1 MSQAKQWTNENM
13 DGSNARALHLHTI
26 DSLVADLI
34 AGTPVLIE
42 GARTFSLPDAATRS
56 ALGWYQNRGPAAW
69 TADVRSPHAEELVE
83 AISQPPPAVKAL
95 PSRPAN
101 ANNRRLR
108 LKRVEAHRFAGLHKF
123 GTPDAA
129 PENYVHEFSC
139 PITLFEG
146 RNGSGKTS
154 LLNAVIWTLTGQMLR
169 PQREPESPEDFD
181 CWIGNAEDER
191 TTHKLSSLT
200 PMPFLDQYRPD
211 KDWVPADT
219 WVELTFVEDGGVKL
233 PPIRRSMTRSLQGK
247 LKELPP
253 DLTPLGVDPIALRIG
268 TVMPGLLP
276 LIQLGSESELGRAVS
291 ELTGLSALVDLAA
304 HSRRAKTKIDKD
316 LVKAKRGERDRADA
330 DYNIAKGDLEKIL
343 RTHAML
349 EPPTLVPIPSDDKA
363 IEEKLKT
370 IKTNFDDAKACAFE
384 SAKEILGGRF
394 DPADAKLRSDLEEN
408 ISRALERVSQPQTLK
423 SIARLADLR
432 KLTPDELGDA
442 ENRLTAILTEARTL
456 QELAQNPSSAART
469 RLYARI
475 KAWMADHPDPARD
488 QNRCV
493 VCGGDH
499 SHAVDPVTGQPVKQ
513 HLAGSASDADL
524 LSQTLAHWA
533 ANAHGVLLRSL
544 PEALRTELVVDL
556 PAHPCDLLQKALVD
570 EAFSFAPFAGI
581 LGELKSPTALSLDAV
596 FQNRA
601 ELDDPLAIALPS
613 GCSDL
618 QLALER
624 LDRAIR
630 FAHWRQNNDALA
642 KQVLTRVLGRKPKE
656 GEHTEKL
663 TLTGKLLELQSI
675 VKAAEPIS
683 DALSQ
688 CARLSKH
695 LATRR
700 AAEARLDNY
709 ATASAALGRL
719 ADLGT
724 LADQQVDQLRKI
736 LRTDAAA
743 WRDIIYL
750 GAFRDTAHQLVDTG
764 MGRKGELDLVVQ
776 TGGVAAP
783 AQHVTNA
790 SALRANLVAFFF
802 AFWQHVLKER
812 GGLTTLVLDDP
823 QELLDDENRERLA
836 AALGKLASGGA
847 QVIVTSYDPRFC
859 GRVAKIQLPGG
870 VEHLAVHPAT
880 RLQPRVRTIVPHSV
894 LLERKKR
901 FDADPNEEEPAR
913 EFADGC
919 RVFLEAQLGD
929 LFDDPAHSSW
939 AKATPNPTLAD
950 FVQRM
955 RPLVRA
961 GSAGMF
967 GADIFRRFAEHP
979 ALGDNSPVVALMNKA
994 HHGRRQDITAGEVA
1008 QYAGQLVDLIRLAE
1022 DIREECY
1029 RWRRRDLPAAKQKL
1043 AAPPAIDFTSLAAPR
1058 VVICPDLAA
1067 FTRHRAAAETQDEP
1081 EILEPCVLESCVAYY
1096 LRRANFGFAA
1106 PAGSLAI
1113 VKSIP
1118 TLSAD
1123 RRLVIARHGKD
1134 VYARRLVRNAN
1145 GGGLI
1150 ALTAETPDPRIRNPK
1165 SVFLPEDETAI
1176 HQVVGIIFD
1185 HTVRV
1190 DHGPE
1195 EAVAVDANREL
1206 QRIAIAFRVVDESA
1220 VPLALDKQVV
1230 LGGDHIQ
1237 LDTLGHHQDALVA
1250 LCLDDGSSI
1259 FKRVGTALPGD
1270 LSHFRLFESIGGMG
1284 SSQVLSVGKAA
1295 NGVPTVIGAR
1305 KIVGVLYNV

>member
-1 MSQAKQWTNENM
+1 MQEGSDENI
-13 DGSNARALHLHTI
+13 DGLNARALHLHTI

-34 AGTPVLIE
+34 TGVPVLIE
-42 GARTFSLPDAATRS
+42 GARRFSLPDTATRS
-56 ALGWYQNRGPAAW
+56 ALGWYQNRGPATW
-69 TADVRSPHAEELVE
+69 SADVRSLHAEELVD

-129 PENYVHEFSC
+129 PENYVHEFWS

-154 LLNAVIWTLTGQMLR
+154 LLNSVIWTLTGQMLR
-169 PQREPESPEDFD
+169 PQREPENPEDFD

-200 PMPFLDQYRPD
+200 PMPLLDEYRPD
-211 KDWVPADT
+211 KDWVLADT
-219 WVELTFVEDGGVKL
+219 WVELTFVDDGGVEL
-233 PPIRRSMTRSLQGK
+233 PPIRRSITRSLQGK

-253 DLTPLGVDPIALRIG
+253 DLSALGVDPIALRIG
-268 TVMPGLLP
+268 TVMPALLP
-276 LIQLGSESELGRAVS
+276 LIRLGSESELGRAVS

-304 HSRRAKTKIDKD
+304 HTRRAKTKIDKD
-316 LVKAKRGERDRADA
+316 LVKAKRSERDKADA
-330 DYNIAKGDLEKIL
+330 DYNVAKGDLEKIL
-343 RTHAML
+343 RTHAGL
-349 EPPTLVPIPSDDKA
+349 EPPMAVPVPSDDKA
-363 IEEKLKT
+363 IEEKVKT
-370 IKTNFDDAKACAFE
+370 IKAHFDDAKASAFE

-394 DPADAKLRSDLEEN
+394 DPADPKLRSDLEDN
-408 ISRALERVSQPQTLK
+408 IGRALERFSQPQTLK

-432 KLTPDELGDA
+432 KLTPDQLGGA
-442 ENRLTAILTEARTL
+442 EDKLTAILTEARTL

-475 KAWMADHPDPARD
+475 KAWMTDHPDPARD
-488 QNRCV
+488 QDRCV

-513 HLAGSASDADL
+513 HLAGAASNANL

-533 ANAHGVLLRSL
+533 ANAHGNMLRSL
-544 PEALRTELVVDL
+544 PEALRAELTTDL
-556 PAHPCDLLQKALVD
+556 PSNPCDLLRKALVE
-570 EAFSFAPFAGI
+570 EAFSFAPFSGI
-581 LGELKSPTALSLDAV
+581 LGELKSPTALSLDGV
-596 FQNRA
+596 FENRA
-601 ELDDPLAIALPS
+601 ELDGPTAIALPA

-630 FAHWRQNNDALA
+630 FARWRQNNDALA
-642 KQVLTRVLGRKPKE
+642 KDVLTRVLGRKPKE
-656 GEHTEKL
+656 GEPAEKL
-663 TLTGKLLELQSI
+663 TLTGKLLELQNI

-683 DALSQ
+683 DALTQ

-700 AAEARLDNY
+700 AAEIRLANY
-709 ATASAALGRL
+709 ATASTALSQL
-719 ADLGT
+719 ADLGA
-724 LADQQVDQLRKI
+724 LADRQVDQLRKI

-743 WRDIIYL
+743 WRHLIYL
-750 GAFRDTAHQLVDTG
+750 GAFPDTAHQLVDTD
-764 MGRKGELDLVVQ
+764 MGRKGELELVVQ
-776 TGGVAAP
+776 AGGVAAP

-790 SALRANLVAFFF
+790 SALRASLVAFFF

-836 AALGKLASGGA
+836 AALGNLASGGA
-847 QVIVTSYDPRFC
+847 QVIVTSYDPRFSS
-859 GRVAKIQLPGG
+859 RVAKIQLSGG
-870 VEHLAVHPAT
+870 IEHLAVHPAT

-894 LLERKKR
+894 LLDRKKR

-929 LFDDPAHSSW
+929 MFEDPAHSSW

-950 FVQRM
+950 LVQRM
-955 RPLVRA
+955 RPLARA
-961 GSAGMF
+961 GSVGMF
-967 GADIFRRFAEHP
+967 GAGIFRRFTEHP
-979 ALGDNSPVVALMNKA
+979 ALGDNSPVLALMNKA
-994 HHGRRQDITAGEVA
+994 HHGRRLDITAGEVA
-1008 QYAGQLVDLIRLAE
+1008 LCASQLVDLIKLAE
-1022 DIREECY
+1022 DMREECY
-1029 RWRRRDLPAAKQKL
+1029 RWRRRDAPEAKQKL
-1043 AAPPAIDFTSLAAPR
+1043 EAPAAIDFTSLSTPQ
-1058 VVICPDLAA
+1058 VIICPDLAA
-1067 FTRHRAAAETQDEP
+1067 FTRHRAATGTQDEP
-1081 EILEPCVLESCVAYY
+1081 EILDSRALEGCVAYY

-1113 VKSIP
+1113 VKSIAAP
-1118 TLSAD
+1118 SAD

-1134 VYARRLVRNAN
+1134 IFARRLVRSAN
-1145 GGGLI
+1145 GGLI
-1150 ALTAETPDPRIRNPK
+1150 GLTAETPDPRIRNPK
-1165 SVFLPEDETAI
+1165 TVFLPEDETAI

-1185 HTVRV
+1185 HRVRV

-1195 EAVAVDANREL
+1195 EAVAVDVNREL
-1206 QRIAIAFRVVDESA
+1206 QRIAVAFRVVDESA

-1230 LGGDHIQ
+1230 LGGDHIE

-1250 LCLDDGSSI
+1250 LFLDDGSSI
-1259 FKRVGTALPGD
+1259 FKRVGSALPGD
-1270 LSHFRLFESIGGMG
+1270 LSHLRLFESIGGMG
-1284 SSQVLSVGKAA
+1284 SSQVLSVGKAGC
-1295 NGVPTVIGAR
+1295 GVPSVVGAR

>member
-1 MSQAKQWTNENM
+1 MSQAQEWSDENM
-13 DGSNARALHLHTI
+13 DGLNARALHLHTI

-34 AGTPVLIE
+34 AGIPVLIE

-56 ALGWYQNRGPAAW
+56 ALAWYQNRGPAAW
-69 TADVRSPHAEELVE
+69 SADVRSPHAEELVDT
-83 AISQPPPAVKAL
+83 ISQPPPAVKAL

-129 PENYVHEFSC
+129 PENYVHEFSS

-154 LLNAVIWTLTGQMLR
+154 LLNTVIWTLTGQMLR
-169 PQREPESPEDFD
+169 PQREPENPEDFD
-181 CWIGNAEDER
+181 CWIGNADER

-200 PMPFLDQYRPD
+200 PMPLLDEYRPD
-211 KDWVPADT
+211 KDGVPADT
-219 WVELTFVEDGGVKL
+219 WVELTFVDDGGVEL
-233 PPIRRSMTRSLQGK
+233 PPIRRSITRSLQGK

-253 DLTPLGVDPIALRIG
+253 DLSALGVDPIALRIG
-268 TVMPGLLP
+268 TVMPALLP
-276 LIQLGSESELGRAVS
+276 LIRLGSESELGRAVS

-304 HSRRAKTKIDKD
+304 HTRRAKTKIDKD
-316 LVKAKRGERDRADA
+316 LVKAKRSERDKADG
-330 DYNIAKGDLEKIL
+330 DYNVAKGDLEKIL
-343 RTHAML
+343 RMHAAL
-349 EPPTLVPIPSDDKA
+349 EPPIPVPVPSDDKA
-363 IEEKLKT
+363 IEEEVKT
-370 IKTNFDDAKACAFE
+370 IKAHFDDAKASAFE

-408 ISRALERVSQPQTLK
+408 IGRALERVSQLQTLK

-442 ENRLTAILTEARTL
+442 ENKLTAILTEARTL

-475 KAWMADHPDPARD
+475 KAWMTDHPDPARD
-488 QNRCV
+488 QDRCV

-499 SHAVDPVTGQPVKQ
+499 SNAVDPVTGQPVKQ
-513 HLAGSASDADL
+513 HLAGAASDANL
-524 LSQTLAHWA
+524 LSQTLAHWT
-533 ANAHGVLLRSL
+533 ANAHGDLLRSL
-544 PEALRTELVVDL
+544 PEALRAELVTDL
-556 PAHPCDLLQKALVD
+556 PSNPCDLLRKALVD

-581 LGELKSPTALSLDAV
+581 LGELKSPTALSLDGV
-596 FQNRA
+596 FENRA
-601 ELDDPLAIALPS
+601 ELDDPIAIALPA
-613 GCSDL
+613 GCTHL

-630 FAHWRQNNDALA
+630 FARWRQNNDALA
-642 KQVLTRVLGRKPKE
+642 REVLTRVLGRKPKE
-656 GEHTEKL
+656 GEPAEKL
-663 TLTGKLLELQSI
+663 TLTGKLLELQNI

-683 DALSQ
+683 DALTQ

-695 LATRR
+695 FATRR
-700 AAEARLDNY
+700 AAETRLANY
-709 ATASAALGRL
+709 ATASTALGQL

-743 WRDIIYL
+743 WRDLIYL
-750 GAFRDTAHQLVDTG
+750 GAFPDTAHRLVDTG

-776 TGGVAAP
+776 AGGVAAP

-790 SALRANLVAFFF
+790 SALRASLVAFFF

-812 GGLTTLVLDDP
+812 GGLTILVLDDP

-836 AALGKLASGGA
+836 AALGNLASGGA
-847 QVIVTSYDPRFC
+847 QVIVTSYDPRFS

-894 LLERKKR
+894 LLERKKH
-901 FDADPNEEEPAR
+901 FDADQNEEESAR

-929 LFDDPAHSSW
+929 MFDDPAHSSW

-967 GADIFRRFAEHP
+967 GSGIFRRFAEHP
-979 ALGDNSPVVALMNKA
+979 ALGDNSAVVALMNKA
-994 HHGRRQDITAGEVA
+994 HHGRRLDITAGEVA
-1008 QYAGQLVDLIRLAE
+1008 QCAGQLVDLIKLAE
-1022 DIREECY
+1022 DMREECY
-1029 RWRRRDLPAAKQKL
+1029 RWRRRDAPEAKQKFE
-1043 AAPPAIDFTSLAAPR
+1043 APAAIDFTSLAIPR

-1067 FTRHRAAAETQDEP
+1067 FTRHRAAIGTQDEP
-1081 EILEPCVLESCVAYY
+1081 EILDTRALEGCVAYY

-1113 VKSIP
+1113 VRSIATP
-1118 TLSAD
+1118 SAD
-1123 RRLVIARHGKD
+1123 RRLVIARHSKD
-1134 VYARRLVRNAN
+1134 IYARRLVRSAN
-1145 GGGLI
+1145 GGLI
-1150 ALTAETPDPRIRNPK
+1150 GLTAEIPDPRIRNPK
-1165 SVFLPEDETAI
+1165 TVFLPEDETAI
-1176 HQVVGIIFD
+1176 HQVVGVIFD
-1185 HTVRV
+1185 HRVRV

-1206 QRIAIAFRVVDESA
+1206 QRIVIAFRVVDESA

-1230 LGGDHIQ
+1230 LGGDHIE

-1250 LCLDDGSSI
+1250 LFLDEGSSI
-1259 FKRVGTALPGD
+1259 FKRVGSALPGD
-1270 LSHFRLFESIGGMG
+1270 LSHLRLFESIGGMG

-1295 NGVPTVIGAR
+1295 NGVPSVVGAR